1 MGRLVIEDVH
11 PVVDGAGRFS
21 AKAVT
26 GEHVP
31 VRATIWREGH
41 GAIAAAVVW
50 RNTSGQGGGTTPMT
64 LVNAG
69 LDRWETAVVPDR
81 EGEWTFRVDAWA
93 DPWATWRSATGAKQA
108 AGLPAAAL
116 ANDLESGARLLERQA
131 RRVRGA
137 GVRAVLRAAAG
148 RLRDT
153 SLDLDARLAAASSP
167 EVLGSFAA
175 DPLRELRT
183 RGRTHRLRVER
194 PRARFSAWYE
204 LFPRSTGGV
213 DADGRPVHGTFA
225 TAAAQLPRIA
235 AMGFDVVYLPPVH
248 PIGEVNRKGRD
259 NALRAQPGDV
269 GSPWAVGSAAGG
281 HDAVHPDLGTLG
293 DFDALVAAAREQGL
307 EIALD
312 LALQCAPDHPW
323 LTRHPGWFTRR
334 PDGSVAHAENPPKSY
349 EDIHPLDF
357 DNDPAGLRAEIL
369 RVVRF
374 WAARGVRIFRVD
386 NPHTK
391 PPDFWPWLIGTVQ
404 RTDPDVLFL
413 AEAFTRPPVLHGLA
427 KAGFTQSYTY
437 FTWRTG
443 KQELTE
449 YLTELA
455 GTAHYLRPNF
465 FANTPDIL
473 PGHLAHAGPAV
484 FAARAALAATLS
496 PSWGIYSGFE
506 LAENEPVR
514 PGSEEYAHSEKY
526 QLRPRDYTGPDA
538 AALTAWITFLNRIR
552 AGHRALQELRTLRFH
567 DIDNDHLLAYT
578 KTDPHSGHNV
588 LGVVSLDPATVQ
600 RGTLRLDLDAL
611 RTGAGTRGRNLMTDE
626 DIVLDKEIPVVIDP
640 ARAVALFAAWSAS

>member
-21 AKAVT
+21 AKAVV

-31 VRATIWREGH
+31 VQATVWREGH

-50 RNTSGQGGGTTPMT
+50 RGPAGAPEKTTPMT

-69 LDRWETAVVPDR
+69 LDQWEAVLVPDQ
-81 EGEWTFRVDAWA
+81 EGEWTFRIDAWA
-93 DPWATWRSATGAKQA
+93 DPWAAWRSAVEAKTA
-108 AGLPAAAL
+108 AGMPAESL
-116 ANDLESGARLLERQA
+116 ANDLEAGARLLERQG
-131 RRVRGA
+131 RRVRGG
-137 GVRAVLRAAAG
+137 GVRRTLRTAAS
-148 RLRDT
+148 RLRT
-153 SLDLDARLAAASSP
+153 AALGLSARLEAASSA
-167 EVLGSFAA
+167 EVLESFAR

-183 RGRTHRLRVER
+183 RGRTHRLRVDR
-194 PRARFSAWYE
+194 PGARFSAWYE

-213 DADGRPVHGTFA
+213 DPDGRPIHGTFT
-225 TAAAQLPRIA
+225 TAAADLPRIA

-259 NALRAQPGDV
+259 NALRAAPGDV

-281 HDAVHPDLGTLG
+281 HDAVHPDLGTLA
-293 DFDALVAAAREQGL
+293 DFDGLVAAARAAGM

-323 LTRHPGWFTRR
+323 LRQHPQWFTHR
-334 PDGSVAHAENPPKSY
+334 PDGTIAHAENPPKSY

-369 RVVRF
+369 RIVRF
-374 WAARGVRIFRVD
+374 WIARGVRIFRVD

-391 PPDFWPWLIGTVQ
+391 PPDFWPWLIETVKS
-404 RTDPDVLFL
+404 TDPDVLFL
-413 AEAFTRPPVLHGLA
+413 AEAFTRPALLHGLA

-443 KQELTE
+443 KEELTE
-449 YLTELA
+449 YLTDLS

-465 FANTPDIL
+465 FTNTPDIL
-473 PGHLAHAGPAV
+473 PGHLAHAAPAA

-506 LAENEPVR
+506 LAENEPAQ

-526 QLRPRDYTGPDA
+526 QLRPRDYSSPTA
-538 AALTAWITFLNRIR
+538 AGLTRWVTTLNRIR
-552 AGHRALQELRTLRFH
+552 GAHPAFHELRTLRFH
-567 DIDNDHLLAYT
+567 AIDNDCLLAYT
-578 KTDPHSGHNV
+578 KTDPASGDTV
-588 LGVVSLDPATVQ
+588 LSVVSLDPVVTQ
-600 RGTLRLDLDAL
+600 HGTLRLDLDAL
-611 RTGAGTRGRNLMTDE
+611 KTTVGTRGQNLLTGKDV
-626 DIVLDKEIPVVIDP
+626 VLGKKIQVVIDP
-640 ARAVALFAAWSAS
+640 ATAVALFVSWRAS